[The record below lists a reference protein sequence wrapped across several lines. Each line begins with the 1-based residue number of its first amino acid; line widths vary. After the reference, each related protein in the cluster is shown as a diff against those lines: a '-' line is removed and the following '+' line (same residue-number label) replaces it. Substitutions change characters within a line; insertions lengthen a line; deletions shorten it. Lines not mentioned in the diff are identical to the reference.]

1 MKALKALFATFLAMI
16 GFTSLTA
23 LAAVPEGVTSA
34 IDTGTADGQ
43 TIAYALL
50 VFAVTIGVIMYLKR
64 RAG

>member
-1 MKALKALFATFLAMI
+1 MLKKIAGVVVAVAAAPM
-16 GFTSLTA
+16 SVY
-23 LAAVPEGVTSA
+23 AAVPSGVTDA

>member
-1 MKALKALFATFLAMI
+1 MLKKIAGVVVSALALSSI
-16 GFTSLTA
+16 QA
-23 LAAVPEGVTSA
+23 LAAVPAGVTDA
-34 IDTGTADGQ
+34 IDTGTSDGQ

>member
-1 MKALKALFATFLAMI
+1 MKKLFTAIAAAFA
-16 GFTSLTA
+16 FTSLQA
-23 LAAVPEGVTSA
+23 LAAVPAGVTDA
-34 IDTGTADGQ
+34 IDTGTTDGQ